1 MMMLIC
7 ITHKQNSLSIRMVS
21 TVAHVAMITIIVGT
35 RRVMKSSVIGV
46 MIRLNSSGIGVMI
59 GLKSSGIGVMI
70 GLKSSRIGVMNT
82 MIVRIMVKWFR
93 GTTVPVS
100 TFRHTL
106 LGWWCPPVHVI
117 ITPSSTSVPP
127 LIQVTRFSRMRGV
140 GVLLWFVWRGS

>member
-1 MMMLIC
+1 
-7 ITHKQNSLSIRMVS
+7 MVS
-21 TVAHVAMITIIVGT
+21 TVAHVAMITIIVST

-82 MIVRIMVKWFR
+82 MIVSMKTIMVKRFR

-106 LGWWCPPVHVI
+106 LGWWCPPVHVT
-117 ITPSSTSVPP
+117 ITPSSTFVPP
-127 LIQVTRFSRMRGV
+127 LIQVTRFSRMRGM